1 MRPTETLGYFR
12 SRQPEML
19 QRLLQW
25 VQFESPTTDKASVDR
40 FGEEVAATLGNLGMT
55 IEFEMQPARGNH
67 LVARWI
73 GKGPRVLLLGHL
85 DTVWELGTLAKMPA
99 RAEGDLAYGP
109 GIFDMK
115 GGIVT
120 GVFALQLLR
129 EHGLHHSNLTWI
141 LNSDEEEGSETS
153 RDLIEREARRCD
165 CALVLEPAGPNNGIK
180 TQRRGVGQYII
191 TAHGRAAHA
200 GVDPEKGVSAI
211 EELSRQILEIQEWNR
226 QRNGIS
232 VNAGVVS
239 GGTRSNVIPAE
250 AQVIVDVRCDS
261 PDDMAWVRSRFGSLQ
276 PKHADARLVVEG
288 DINRPP
294 MVRTETSLALYNEA
308 AAIADSFG
316 YPVKEYWTGGASDGN
331 LTAALGVPTI
341 DGLGAE
347 GAGAH
352 ADHEHVIISA
362 LPKRANLLYH
372 LLRNRLS

>member
-1 MRPTETLGYFR
+1 MKPTETLGYFQ
-12 SRQPEML
+12 SQQPEML
-19 QRLLQW
+19 QRLLKW
-25 VQFESPTTDKASVDR
+25 VEIESPTTDKPSVDR
-40 FGEEVAATLGNLGMT
+40 FGEEVASTLGNLGMSV
-55 IEFEMQPARGNH
+55 EFDMQSARGNH
-67 LVARWI
+67 VVARWI
-73 GKGPRVLLLGHL
+73 GKGPRILLLGHL

-99 RAEGDLAYGP
+99 RAEGDIAYGP

-120 GVFALQLLR
+120 GLFALQLLR

-153 RDLIEREARRCD
+153 RELIEREARG
-165 CALVLEPAGPNNGIK
+165 CACVFVLEPAGPQNGIK
-180 TQRRGVGQYII
+180 TQRRGVGQYLI
-191 TAHGRAAHA
+191 TAQGRAAHA

-211 EELSRQILEIQEWNR
+211 EELSRQIIEIQEWNR
-226 QRNGIS
+226 LRKGVS
-232 VNAGVVS
+232 VNAGVVK

-261 PDDMAWVRSRFGSLQ
+261 PDDMEWARAQFGGLQ
-276 PKHADARLVVEG
+276 PKHHEARLTVDG

-294 MVRTETSLALYNEA
+294 MVRTEHSLALYNEA
-308 AAIADSFG
+308 AAISESFG
-316 YPVKEYWTGGASDGN
+316 YSAREYWTGGASDGN
-331 LTAALGVPTI
+331 FTSALGIPTI

-352 ADHEHVIISA
+352 ADHEQVIISA

-372 LLRNRLS
+372 LLRNRL

>member
-1 MRPTETLGYFR
+1 MKPIETLGYFQ
-12 SRQPEML
+12 SQQAEML
-19 QRLLQW
+19 QLLLKW
-25 VQFESPTTDKASVDR
+25 VKLESPTTDKPSVDR
-40 FGEEVAATLGNLGMT
+40 FGEEVASTLGNLGMS
-55 IEFEMQPARGNH
+55 IDFDMQSSRGNH

-73 GKGPRVLLLGHL
+73 GKGSRILLLGHL
-85 DTVWELGTLAKMPA
+85 DTVWELGTLTRMPA
-99 RAEGDLAYGP
+99 RTENDTAYGP

-120 GVFALQLLR
+120 GLFALQLLR

-153 RDLIEREARRCD
+153 RDLIEREARC
-165 CALVLEPAGPNNGIK
+165 CACVFVLEPAGPQNGIK
-180 TQRRGVGQYII
+180 TQRRGVGQYKI
-191 TAHGRAAHA
+191 TAGGRAAHA

-211 EELSRQILEIQEWNR
+211 EELSRQIIQIQDWNR
-226 QRNGIS
+226 QRAGVSI
-232 VNAGVVS
+232 NAGVMK

-261 PDDMAWVRSRFGSLQ
+261 PEDMDWARARFRSLQ
-276 PKHADARLVVEG
+276 PKHPEARLIVDG
-288 DINRPP
+288 DIDRPP

-308 AAIADSFG
+308 AAISESFG
-316 YPVKEYWTGGASDGN
+316 YPAHEFWTGGASDGN
-331 LTAALGVPTI
+331 FTAALGVPTI

-352 ADHEHVIISA
+352 ADHEQVIVSA

-372 LLRNRLS
+372 LLRNHLP